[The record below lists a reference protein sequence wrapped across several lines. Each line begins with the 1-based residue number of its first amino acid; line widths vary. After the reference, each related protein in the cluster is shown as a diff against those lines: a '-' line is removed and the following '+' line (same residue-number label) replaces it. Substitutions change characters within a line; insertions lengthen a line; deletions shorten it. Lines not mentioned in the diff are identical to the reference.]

1 MAFGLQQIAPID
13 TRTSIAV
20 GLNLPFNG
28 DAVFVPNYTTRDAI
42 KTRMINYLLTNT
54 GERYLN
60 PGFGANLR
68 ALLFQQQG
76 RDISEIKR
84 IIELQVGKYFPQVL
98 INVINVLEDPS
109 NVNGVIVNITYSITN
124 SSFTDTLQIN
134 FT

>member
-13 TRTSIAV
+13 TQTSIAV

-76 RDISEIKR
+76 RDISEIRR

>member
-13 TRTSIAV
+13 TQTSIAV

-28 DAVFVPNYTTRDAI
+28 NAVFVPNYTTRDAI

-76 RDISEIKR
+76 RDILEIRR
-84 IIELQVGKYFPQVL
+84 IIEVQVGKFFPQVT
-98 INVINVLEDPS
+98 INVINVIEDPG

-124 SSFTDTLQIN
+124 TSFTDTLQIN

>member
-13 TRTSIAV
+13 TQTSIAV

-28 DAVFVPNYTTRDAI
+28 NAVFVPNYTTRDAI

-76 RDISEIKR
+76 RDILEIRR
-84 IIELQVGKYFPQVL
+84 IIELQVGKFFPQVT
-98 INVINVLEDPS
+98 INVINVIEDPS

-124 SSFTDTLQIN
+124 TSFTDTLQIN